1 MAIMA
6 TITAK
11 SIKPILFALV
21 AFVLAACAA
30 PEDVVTYT
38 APEPMGDFK
47 LGIVTVFAGN
57 VEKGPFSR
65 DATQEELASTL
76 KAEVERVFRPFPGTK
91 YYNLALSVDVYALA
105 LPGIPLIAQPKS
117 ALVVTL
123 NVWDDAK
130 GARIYEERKQF
141 TILER
146 ITGGSLLLGSG
157 LTLTREEQLAELNKL
172 AVKRIEKWLRENE
185 ALFMPPTDG

>member
-1 MAIMA
+1 MTIMA
-6 TITAK
+6 RSTK
-11 SIKPILFALV
+11 LALLGM
-21 AFVLAACAA
+21 AALILAACAA
-30 PEDVVTYT
+30 PQETVTK
-38 APEPMGDFK
+38 APEPLGDFK
-47 LGIVTVFAGN
+47 LGIVTVFADN

-65 DATQEELASTL
+65 EATPQELASSL
-76 KAEVERVFRPFPGTK
+76 KAEVESVFRPFPGTK
-91 YYNLALSVDVYALA
+91 FYNLALSIDAYALA
-105 LPGIPLIAQPKS
+105 LPGIPLLAQPKS

-130 GARIYEERKQF
+130 GERIYEERKQF

-172 AVKRIEKWLRENE
+172 AVIRIERWLRENE
-185 ALFMPPTDG
+185 ALFAPVTDG